1 MFCLNSCAIAMIVT
15 QVHESFPWLFSWPFS
30 HIMLLIV
37 SKILQDFLFEQ
48 EMFTLTTTFASYV
61 SQNRFMKKEDREI
74 KNSEGL
80 RPQDIFK
87 CQNSIEQT
95 TGEGGQKGTWWS
107 LDEGHGRLTV
117 KRQDQNLTLWA
128 NLELP
133 ILKMKIIRTLPTF
146 VRMYYMNDYYW
157 DGLGTILLFIV
168 CMFPACLEERFLVW
182 NVLLS
187 LY

>member
-1 MFCLNSCAIAMIVT
+1 MIAECSPRLPHLSYLSISALVPSVMFCLNSCAIAMIVT
-15 QVHESFPWLFSWPFS
+15 QVRESFPWLFSWPFS

-87 CQNSIEQT
+87 CQNSIEQ
-95 TGEGGQKGTWWS
+95 
-107 LDEGHGRLTV
+107 
-117 KRQDQNLTLWA
+117 N
-128 NLELP
+128 
-133 ILKMKIIRTLPTF
+133 
-146 VRMYYMNDYYW
+146 
-157 DGLGTILLFIV
+157 
-168 CMFPACLEERFLVW
+168 
-182 NVLLS
+182 
-187 LY
+187 